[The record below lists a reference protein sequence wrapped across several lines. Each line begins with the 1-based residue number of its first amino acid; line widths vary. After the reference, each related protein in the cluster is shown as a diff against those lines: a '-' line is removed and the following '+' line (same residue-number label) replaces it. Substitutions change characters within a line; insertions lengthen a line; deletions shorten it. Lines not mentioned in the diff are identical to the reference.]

1 METSAFV
8 PKSSKTKC
16 MDCVKQSKG
25 PFCNLSEQVVGTLD
39 QSKTCSPYARGQ
51 ILFQEGNPPVGV
63 YCVETGLVKLY
74 KIGVTGKEQIL
85 RIAGPGELLGYRA
98 LIAGETYAHFAEA
111 LVDSSVCFMPAE
123 TVRPLLRSAPDFLW
137 KLLHTLLDEVAEME
151 ARYVDLSQMPAEA
164 RLILFLLRYGGKLGR
179 TPDGKSAL
187 GRVGAKGQMAL
198 SRQEI
203 ADCIGAAPETV
214 IRTLSRLQKR
224 KLIRVDG
231 RAIEIPD
238 PDKLHDFLHQEL
250 LKP

>member
-1 METSAFV
+1 MEISAFI
-8 PKSSKTKC
+8 PKSAKLKC
-16 MDCVKQSKG
+16 MDCVRQSKG
-25 PFCNLSEQVVGTLD
+25 PFCSLTEQVVSALD

-98 LIAGETYAHFAEA
+98 LIAEEPYAHFAEA
-111 LVDSSVCFMPAE
+111 LVDSTVCFMPAE
-123 TVRPLLRSAPDFLW
+123 TVKPLLRSAPDFLW

-179 TPDGKSAL
+179 TPEGKAAV

-214 IRTLSRLQKR
+214 IRTLSRLQKH
-224 KLIRVDG
+224 KLIRVSG
-231 RAIEIPD
+231 RAIEVPD
-238 PDKLHDFLHQEL
+238 PEKLHNFLHQEL
-250 LKP
+250 LKS